1 MSTSFKSMVLA
12 CHLGVNK
19 MDKYI
24 LRFYPEETG
33 AISWCNEMKNLK
45 LVEIQK
51 EEYVYCAHPD
61 DDEYS
66 QLSTDESECNGLLFV
81 SEESRKS
88 GHLRCEECGRTVRLE
103 DKQVRDEMIVVRLKI
118 DMIQELIGNLL
129 STFADEVTQHETHFA
144 WEVTLHHRY
153 CTVAILE
160 FSPLELLLEFLSEQG
175 GFIGISCETHALRR
189 LMKVSSARV
198 VVELKT
204 LLEMPEILTNTLEVV
219 LADKRF
225 APKLEEYKQ
234 ILDNFVQSLPKSG
247 LEFEEFVQVFEGH
260 VFRNPDR
267 IRANLDYLR
276 INSALLLHTVRVGGS
291 GRPDLVRIPVYNLML
306 DYFTQVGTIETK
318 RFERKTLSKL
328 TWELFTKAKVHADA
342 RESRTI
348 FYVTTDAIAPSVW
361 DYVFTGWRRTG
372 VFPAI
377 VLDRSLISLIM
388 SMFEI
393 TSLSDVQDSLFST

>member
-1 MSTSFKSMVLA
+1 MVLA
-12 CHLGVNK
+12 YHLGVNN
-19 MDKYI
+19 MDKYV

-33 AISWCNEMKNLK
+33 AISWCNEMENLK

-61 DDEYS
+61 DDDYQ
-66 QLSTDESECNGLLFV
+66 QLSTDERECDGLLFV
-81 SEESRKS
+81 NEESRKS
-88 GHLRCEECGRTVRLE
+88 VNLRCEECGRTIWLE
-103 DKQVRDEMIVVRLKI
+103 DKRVRNEMIVARLKI
-118 DMIQELIGNLL
+118 DMIQELISNLL

-144 WEVTLHHRY
+144 WEVSLNHRY

-160 FSPLELLLEFLSEQG
+160 FSPLELLLEFLSERG
-175 GFIGISCETHALRR
+175 GFIGISCESLTPRR
-189 LMKVSSARV
+189 LMKARSARV

-204 LLEMPEILTNTLEVV
+204 LLEMPEILTSTLEVV

-225 APKLEEYKQ
+225 APKLGEYKK
-234 ILDNFVQSLPKSG
+234 ILDTFIQSLPKSG
-247 LEFEEFVQVFEGH
+247 REFEEFVQVFEGH

-267 IRANLDYLR
+267 IRENLDYLR
-276 INSALLLHTVRVGGS
+276 TNSALLFHTVRVGGS
-291 GRPDLVRIPVYNLML
+291 GRPDLARIPVYSLML
-306 DYFTQVGTIETK
+306 DYFTQIGTIETK
-318 RFERKTLSKL
+318 RFERKTFSEL
-328 TWELFTKAKVHADA
+328 TWDLFAKAKVHADA